1 MKRKD
6 IKATIGTVGAE
17 SFAIEGSMTL
27 LNQKTGDT
35 LEVDMP
41 CTLAIIRG
49 TLAWVDTLLEDDAR
63 PEQSTKKHM
72 EKLLAYVGSSI
83 AYDLTDH
90 EQE

>member
-6 IKATIGTVGAE
+6 IKATIGTVVAE
-17 SFAIEGSMTL
+17 SFVIEGSMTL

-35 LEVDMP
+35 VEVDMP
-41 CTLAIIRG
+41 RTLAIIRG

-72 EKLLAYVGSSI
+72 EKLLTYVGSLI
-83 AYDLTDH
+83 AYDLSDH